1 MNKLVTQCSVLCWN
15 TICWKSSFK
24 WMRSKYHLSLWAHT
38 RERKKVVKI
47 FLKFLTFSV
56 QFLWMTFRWPPS
68 PWHAQYCHLFSVI
81 LKTWPLTLNLAG
93 LHSPSA
99 RSWDRRA
106 DKGLLAQPRQGAPSH
121 PHCRLTTLPLCRGSF
136 PFFCVCFYV
145 LGPQALLPPLWI
157 KTRSQPQS
165 ENNTVY
171 SGTPWPVTNF
181 HYCESD
187 WI

>member
-1 MNKLVTQCSVLCWN
+1 MPFYVWILFAGRVLLNGCGVN
-15 TICWKSSFK
+15 LIIS
-24 WMRSKYHLSLWAHT
+24 LSLGT
-38 RERKKVVKI
+38 QKRKKEKVVKI

-56 QFLWMTFRWPPS
+56 QLLE
-68 PWHAQYCHLFSVI
+68 WHLDALLPHDTHRIVTCLVVI
-81 LKTWPLTLNLAG
+81 LKTWSLTLSLAG
-93 LHSPSA
+93 PHSPSA
-99 RSWDRRA
+99 RSWARRV
-106 DKGLLAQPRQGAPSH
+106 GLGVLAEPRQGAPSH

-145 LGPQALLPPLWI
+145 LGPQPLLPPLWI

-171 SGTPWPVTNF
+171 SGMPWPVTNF
-181 HYCESD
+181 HCCESD